1 MTTQYLIKSGD
12 TLSQIAQQNKTTVAD
27 LMKLNPNITD
37 PNKIYAGQSLS
48 LSGEIG
54 KVEYIQDPSNPYA
67 SIPKPITPTT
77 ITPTT
82 GTDNA
87 KAPIVNAN
95 VSDLNAQI
103 EMVKAQIEQKTK
115 ELETAKAEEAKGGG
129 EGGGD
134 TGNGGDT
141 GAGDDQSKWDK
152 MWEALLGKQQEI
164 QDQAIKSQQDLLTQQ
179 TAIYEQWGITPENFQ
194 KIQDI
199 IPQITDYQ
207 KQMAALDTRELQ
219 AVDAIQNRPGVDLAF
234 ASGET
239 ARIQR
244 AYAIQKSGI
253 AAQASILASQAQA
266 LQGNWDTAV
275 KAAQLYVDNA
285 TKAQQQV
292 VSDLKWG
299 FENYTDII
307 SAMSAEEQA
316 KIKLAMDAQQDELDR
331 QQKDYWN
338 QVDAD
343 MKQQGLELDWYKA
356 TQKTPTAPTTKE
368 VGGVLY
374 QWDPT
379 TGNWSPAVGIGEV
392 DTRKYI
398 QDPTNPTASIIN
410 PNYGQPIDTEQI
422 KTLTGK
428 PLTDSQALSLG
439 YGKRMVDANVIISE
453 LEDQFTGAIG
463 IITGWKYFPG
473 IFKTEDRLRIEQ
485 AERNFINAVLRRESG
500 AAIAPSEFDSA
511 AKQYFPQPG
520 DTDKVLKQKAKNRQT
535 VISNMAI
542 SANVPLS
549 EVTGQE
555 VTPTGGGSYEDYLKA
570 IQ

>member
-1 MTTQYLIKSGD
+1 MAYTIQRGD

-37 PNKIYAGQSLS
+37 PSKIYAGQSLS

-67 SIPKPITPTT
+67 SIPKPITPAT

-82 GTDNA
+82 GVDNA
-87 KAPIVNAN
+87 QAPVVNAN

-115 ELETAKAEEAKGGG
+115 ELETAKTAEA
-129 EGGGD
+129 
-134 TGNGGDT
+134 TQPT
-141 GAGDDQSKWDK
+141 QPTQPTQDQSMWDK
-152 MWEALLGKQQEI
+152 LLGKQQEI
-164 QDQAIKSQQDLLTQQ
+164 QQQAVQSQQDLLTQQ
-179 TAIYEQWGITPENFQ
+179 NAIYEQWGITPENFQ

-199 IPQITDYQ
+199 ISQITDYQ
-207 KQMAALDTRELQ
+207 KQMADLDTQE
-219 AVDAIQNRPGVDLAF
+219 QNALANIEGRTGGTLNLMN
-234 ASGET
+234 AET
-239 ARIQR
+239 ARISR

-307 SAMSAEEQA
+307 SAMSEQEQA
-316 KIKLAMDAQQDELDR
+316 NIKLAMDAQQDELDR

-356 TQKTPTAPTTKE
+356 TQKAPTAPTTKE

-379 TGNWSPAVGIGEV
+379 TGNWSPAQGISNV
-392 DTRKYI
+392 DTRQFI
-398 QDPTNPTASIIN
+398 QDPNNPAASIPN
-410 PNYGQPIDTEQI
+410 PDYGKPIDTGAVQ
-422 KTLTGK
+422 TLTGK
-428 PLTDSQALSLG
+428 PLTDSQSLSLG
-439 YGKRMVDANVIISE
+439 YGKRMADANVIISE
-453 LEDQFTGAIG
+453 LEDQFTGTIG
-463 IITGWKYFPG
+463 IITGWKYFPS

-520 DTDKVLKQKAKNRQT
+520 DTDKVLDQKAKNRQT